1 MRVLTKD
8 SHDQSWLIIQASS
21 VRYHRSSSTMLID
34 EFGSSYFY
42 RVPGMEE
49 EEYNKLLLVFL
60 EKESLDL
67 RDRSVVRMRKD
78 TRGPV

>member
-8 SHDQSWLIIQASS
+8 SRDQSWLVIQASS
-21 VRYHRSSSTMLID
+21 VRYHRASSTMLID
-34 EFGSSYFY
+34 EFGSDYFY

-60 EKESLDL
+60 EQESCDL
-67 RDRSVVRMRKD
+67 RNYPVVRMRKG
-78 TRGPV
+78 TRGDL